1 MSHALDTPARG
12 TPALGPI
19 TARERILTLDVL
31 RGIALLFVLVSN
43 AWEWFSGF
51 RLIPSAAREEL
62 LVGADQAVEFAMA
75 ALVKGKAMNIFSFLF
90 GLGFGVQMLR
100 AEDRGVEIAPIY
112 RRRLLV
118 LLGIGAL
125 HATLLWYGDILHTYA
140 LLGFLLLAF
149 RQRGDRTLLVSAAL
163 LVLLAPS
170 IMFNWSLLTGTSLH
184 PAAAQQ
190 GFETVTAAIL
200 AAFQSGGYTQM
211 VRANVSFL
219 WAGYVEYTRFVL
231 SWDLPVLGFFLLGL
245 WAARRRIFEQVG
257 AHLTLFRWS
266 AFLALPL
273 GFALYALMDVM
284 TKGMTPAT
292 APVWLVITV
301 HAIFTTSTGLSALG
315 YIAAT
320 TLLLEKAR
328 VRKLLAIFSPVGRM
342 ALTNYL
348 VQTVICLAIF
358 YGGGLVGHIGPA
370 LTVGIAFLIFPV
382 QMLYSRWWL
391 ARYRFGPAEWLW
403 RTLTYGKMQ
412 PMRHPVLKP
421 EVPVPPVLTG
431 SV

>member
-1 MSHALDTPARG
+1 MAHAFDTPALE
-12 TPALGPI
+12 TPALVPI
-19 TARERILTLDVL
+19 AARERILTLDVL

-51 RLIPSAAREEL
+51 HLIPSATREQL

-75 ALVKGKAMNIFSFLF
+75 LLVKGKAMSIFSFLF

-100 AEDRGVEIAPIY
+100 AEDRGVAIAPIY

-118 LLGIGAL
+118 LFGIGVL
-125 HATLLWYGDILHTYA
+125 HATLLWYGDILHAYA

-149 RQRGDRTLLVSAAL
+149 HQRGDRTLLVCAAL

-170 IMFNWSLLTGTSLH
+170 IMFNWSLLTGTSQH

-190 GFETVTAAIL
+190 GFETVSAAIL
-200 AAFQSGGYTQM
+200 AAFQSGGYAQI

-231 SWDLPVLGFFLLGL
+231 SWDLPIFGFFLLGF
-245 WAARRRIFEQVG
+245 WAARRRLFEQVG
-257 AHLTLFRWS
+257 AHRALFRWG

-273 GFALYALMDVM
+273 GFALFALMGVM
-284 TKGMTPAT
+284 TKGMTPET
-292 APVWLVITV
+292 APVWVVLTV
-301 HAIFTTSTGLSALG
+301 HALFTSSLGLSALG

-328 VRKLLAIFSPVGRM
+328 VRKLLSAFAPAGRM

-348 VQTVICLAIF
+348 AQTVICLGIF

-370 LTVGIAFLIFPV
+370 PTVAIAFLIFPA

-391 ARYRFGPAEWLW
+391 ARYRFGPMEWLW
-403 RTLTYGKMQ
+403 RSVTYGQMQ
-412 PMRHPVLKP
+412 PMRHPVLEP
-421 EVPVPPVLTG
+421 EAAEVPVLTE
-431 SV
+431 SA